1 MAGYCAD
8 WVSALKKTLHASE
21 RDSERVQE
29 MRAKFLAAIETVPAG
44 DLIFLD
50 ESGTT
55 TEMTRRYGRG
65 LIGERVTDSAPG
77 TWRTLTVL
85 GAISVDGWVA
95 SMTIESPTDGDVFK
109 AFLQDVLCPQIKP
122 ENVVVMDNLA
132 AHKVDGVR
140 QIIESAGATIRYL
153 PPYSPDLNPIELC
166 WSQFKQRLRSLM
178 ARTVTALD
186 AAVGDAQKV
195 LTKEHVL
202 GYFKHCGYTP

>member
-1 MAGYCAD
+1 
-8 WVSALKKTLHASE
+8 
-21 RDSERVQE
+21 

-95 SMTIESPTDGDVFK
+95 SMAIESPTDGDVFK

-202 GYFKHCGYTP
+202 GYFRHCGYTP

>member
-1 MAGYCAD
+1 
-8 WVSALKKTLHASE
+8 
-21 RDSERVQE
+21 

-195 LTKEHVL
+195 LTKEHVP
-202 GYFKHCGYTP
+202 GYFRHCGYTP